1 MPVQAQRLPI
11 EGNVTLLGQGSMN
24 SKWFLL
30 NVDHVLHTLLEYQ
43 AHGDWRIAFDKVLPE
58 RKRRRR

>member
-1 MPVQAQRLPI
+1 MQAKKLPL

-24 SKWFLL
+24 AKWFLL

-43 AHGDWRIAFDKVLPE
+43 AHGDWHQAFDTVLPE